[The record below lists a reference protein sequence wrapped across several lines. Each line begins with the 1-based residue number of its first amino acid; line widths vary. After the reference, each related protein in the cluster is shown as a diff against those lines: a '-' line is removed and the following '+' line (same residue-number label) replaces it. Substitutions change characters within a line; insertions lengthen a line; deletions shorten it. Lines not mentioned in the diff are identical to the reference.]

1 MSLAERLSRAEYDSR
16 TVNSERTQPAGG
28 RDLVG
33 GLVVALG
40 ALLFGSVV
48 VIGRTDAIRALPV
61 ASLLAVR
68 FAVAAVVLVVIL
80 GMSRQPLRPPRGE
93 GLVLLALG
101 AVGYAVESG
110 LFFLALERGTAAT
123 VTLLFYTYP
132 VWVALLSALL
142 GMGGPGFL
150 VGGSLV
156 AAVAGSGLVVGSSGG
171 LDITATG
178 IAFALASSVTISLFL
193 IALQRW
199 VRRTPPLVS
208 SLWVAGSASVAL
220 ATAALVGGL
229 AFPTGAT
236 AWLAVG
242 AMGMLTAGAFM
253 LLFLGVRRVGAVR
266 SSIVASLEPVMAA
279 VLAWIFL
286 GESLRP
292 GVVGGG
298 ALILGGAV
306 AASLARARPGRG
318 GPP

>member
-61 ASLLAVR
+61 ASLL
-68 FAVAAVVLVVIL
+68 
-80 GMSRQPLRPPRGE
+80 
-93 GLVLLALG
+93 
-101 AVGYAVESG
+101 
-110 LFFLALERGTAAT
+110 
-123 VTLLFYTYP
+123 
-132 VWVALLSALL
+132 

-150 VGGSLV
+150 VGGPLV

-279 VLAWIFL
+279 
-286 GESLRP
+286 
-292 GVVGGG
+292 
-298 ALILGGAV
+298 
-306 AASLARARPGRG
+306 
-318 GPP
+318 

>member
-1 MSLAERLSRAEYDSR
+1 VS
-16 TVNSERTQPAGG
+16 SERTQPAGG

-48 VIGRTDAIRALPV
+48 VIGRTDTIRALPV

-68 FAVAAVVLVVIL
+68 FGVAAVVLVVIL
-80 GMSRQPLRPPRGE
+80 GASRQPLRPPRGE

-142 GMGGPGFL
+142 GMGGPGLL

-171 LDITATG
+171 LDITAAG
-178 IAFALASSVTISLFL
+178 IAFALASSATISLFL

-220 ATAALVGGL
+220 AAAALVGGL
-229 AFPTGAT
+229 GFPTGAR

-242 AMGMLTAGAFM
+242 AMGFLTAGAFM
-253 LLFLGVRRVGAVR
+253 LLFLGVRRLGAVR

-279 VLAWIFL
+279 VLAWIVL
-286 GESLRP
+286 GEALRP

-306 AASLARARPGRG
+306 AASLARARPGPEA
-318 GPP
+318 PP